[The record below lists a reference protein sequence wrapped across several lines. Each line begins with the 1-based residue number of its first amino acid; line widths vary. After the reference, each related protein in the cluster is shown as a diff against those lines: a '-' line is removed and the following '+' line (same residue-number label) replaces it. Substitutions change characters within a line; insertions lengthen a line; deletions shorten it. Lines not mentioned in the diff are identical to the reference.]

1 MLLIKFMIRLVYIT
15 VLKKFP
21 IRREPACSWDHY
33 NRSDWIKV
41 TPLQNEKCLFY
52 LYRQNGPPTIFFF
65 FPCSFWHVDWLW
77 LIAVSLK
84 VPFTSIG
91 TRNKIIQTFSLPF
104 SAPWPCYPLNY
115 VSVTTTRLLF
125 IKSLTHLSHASQYLS
140 ISKFVF

>member
-65 FPCSFWHVDWLW
+65 FPCPLWHVDWLW
-77 LIAVSLK
+77 RIAVSLK

-91 TRNKIIQTFSLPF
+91 TRNKIIQTIYSLCRFQLHGPVIHSTTLVLLLRAF
-104 SAPWPCYPLNY
+104 FLSKHSRTYPMLP
-115 VSVTTTRLLF
+115 ST
-125 IKSLTHLSHASQYLS
+125 
-140 ISKFVF
+140 

>member
-1 MLLIKFMIRLVYIT
+1 MLLIKFMIQLVYIT

-21 IRREPACSWDHY
+21 IRREPASSWDHY

-65 FPCSFWHVDWLW
+65 FPRSLWHVDWLW
-77 LIAVSLK
+77 LIAVSSK

-91 TRNKIIQTFSLPF
+91 TGNKIIQTIYSFCRFQLHGPVIHSTTLVLLLRVFFLSKHSRTYPMLPRT
-104 SAPWPCYPLNY
+104 Y
-115 VSVTTTRLLF
+115 
-125 IKSLTHLSHASQYLS
+125 Q
-140 ISKFVF
+140 